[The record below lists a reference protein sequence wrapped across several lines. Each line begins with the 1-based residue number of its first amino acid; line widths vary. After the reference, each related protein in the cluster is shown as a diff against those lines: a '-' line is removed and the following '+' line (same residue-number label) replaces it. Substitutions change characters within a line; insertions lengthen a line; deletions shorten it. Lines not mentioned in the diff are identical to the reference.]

1 MQAWVLLVDDH
12 AVVLRGLRFFLKMQP
27 DIEVIGEA
35 LNGIDAIRMA
45 ETWKPDVVV
54 MDLMLPQ
61 MNGIEATRHIRQHL
75 PDTKVLVLTSY
86 FDKDHVVPAIQAG
99 ANGYLMK
106 DIMPD
111 ELAHAIVGVHQGQ
124 VQLHP
129 SVTEQLMSHLASGQ
143 SPVDGEPQ
151 LESLTQREKEVLRFI
166 ALGKSNKEIASD
178 FHITE
183 KTVKTHVSNLLG
195 KLGMTA
201 RTQAAIF
208 AVRKGMVE

>member
-1 MQAWVLLVDDH
+1 MGNEIAVDELHAFKMIAETINRSTDLTALLNN
-12 AVVLRGLRFFLKMQP
+12 VLRGLRFFLKMQP

-35 LNGIDAIRMA
+35 LNGIDAIRIA

-61 MNGIEATRHIRQHL
+61 MNGIEATQHIRQHL

-111 ELAHAIVGVHQGQ
+111 EGSRQHFNENI
-124 VQLHP
+124 
-129 SVTEQLMSHLASGQ
+129 
-143 SPVDGEPQ
+143 
-151 LESLTQREKEVLRFI
+151 R
-166 ALGKSNKEIASD
+166 
-178 FHITE
+178 
-183 KTVKTHVSNLLG
+183 
-195 KLGMTA
+195 
-201 RTQAAIF
+201 
-208 AVRKGMVE
+208 

>member
-1 MQAWVLLVDDH
+1 MAIKVLLVDDH
-12 AVVLRGLRFFLKMQP
+12 TVVLRGLRFFLRMQR

-35 LNGIDAIRMA
+35 LNGIDAIRMS
-45 ETWKPDVVV
+45 ETLKPDVVV

-111 ELAHAIVGVHQGQ
+111 ELVQAIVGVHQGQ

-129 SVTEQLMSHLASGQ
+129 GVTEQLMSHLACR
-143 SPVDGEPQ
+143 PEPEDNEPN
-151 LESLTQREKEVLRFI
+151 LESLTHREKEVLHLI
-166 ALGKSNKEIASD
+166 SLGKSNKEIAAD
-178 FHITE
+178 IHITE

-195 KLGMTA
+195 KLGMSA

-208 AVRKGMVE
+208 AVKKGLAE